1 MHLCPILLK
10 RKFRV
15 SQSSTNVV
23 QYLIYISIAITQAA
37 VRLKMV
43 ELESRQLREGND
55 TSLHP
60 DISPSVFIATGI
72 DLESEQ

>member
-1 MHLCPILLK
+1 
-10 RKFRV
+10 
-15 SQSSTNVV
+15 V